1 MANSA
6 SSRPAAPATATI
18 AVTVTPQQVAVVE
31 ATIAHYRAGLPN
43 AALLEFPNLH
53 TAFADRARAA
63 CRRIASGAMPAG
75 PAPALSVI
83 VPCFKAAGTIERAVH
98 SILAQSGPDVEI
110 VLVDDASPD
119 DTLPALL
126 ALAARH
132 AAVTVVARHANGGP
146 AAARNDGIRAAR
158 GGILC
163 FLDADDAFAPGFFQ
177 AGLAQFAAMPALAAV
192 QTGIDVVGLEPAID
206 PLRHALL
213 VNSLV
218 TNVLF
223 RRETIALIGGFPE
236 TSALRGARGGEDAA
250 VTAILGK
257 YFCRGWD
264 ARPLLIHHRR
274 AGSHLDRFLAATR
287 VEHGALVRLTR
298 TPEEASGLLQLA
310 MLMHERSF
318 QRHVIGLAGAAAGM
332 PVARG

>member
-1 MANSA
+1 MGNPGST
-6 SSRPAAPATATI
+6 RPESPATATI
-18 AVTVTPQQVAVVE
+18 AVTVTPQQVALVE
-31 ATIAHYRAGLPN
+31 ATIAHYQAGPPD
-43 AALLEFPNLH
+43 ADMHEFPNLH
-53 TAFADRARAA
+53 TAFTDRARAA
-63 CRRIASGAMPAG
+63 CVRIAYGPMPTG
-75 PAPALSVI
+75 PEPALSVI
-83 VPCFKAAGTIERAVH
+83 IPCYKTADTVERAVR
-98 SILAQSGPDVEI
+98 SILAQGGPAAEI

-119 DTLPALL
+119 DTVPALL

-132 AAVTVVARHANGGP
+132 AEITVLARRVNGGP

-158 GGILC
+158 GRILC

-177 AGLAQFAAMPALAAV
+177 AGLAQFAGMTALAAV

-206 PLRHALL
+206 PLRYALL
-213 VNSLV
+213 VNSLI

-223 RRETIALIGGFPE
+223 RREAIELIGGFPE

-250 VTAILGK
+250 VTAILVR
-257 YFCRGWD
+257 YFSRGWD

-287 VEHGALVRLTR
+287 IENGALIRLTR

-310 MLMHERSF
+310 MLMHERAF
-318 QRHVIGLAGAAAGM
+318 QRHVIGLA
-332 PVARG
+332 ARASGG